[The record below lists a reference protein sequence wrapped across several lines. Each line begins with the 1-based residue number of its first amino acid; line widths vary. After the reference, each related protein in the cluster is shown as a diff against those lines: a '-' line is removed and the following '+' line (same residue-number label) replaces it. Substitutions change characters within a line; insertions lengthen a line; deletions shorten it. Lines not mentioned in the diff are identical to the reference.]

1 MKLLNFT
8 NNYLNMGSI
17 AMIEHDGILSYQQK
31 HEAIEWLSSLKDIN
45 DATSYILSITDDTIL
60 FMGDREA
67 YFATIILNEI
77 ILKVTEG
84 DIHYSYDN
92 DFDLFTKLYRVQKI
106 LSDET
111 LVYFEWDEEDYI
123 HNDDLKKTYHR
134 MILLNLT

>member
-1 MKLLNFT
+1 
-8 NNYLNMGSI
+8 
-17 AMIEHDGILSYQQK
+17 MIENDANLSYKQK
-31 HEAIEWLSSLKDIN
+31 HEAVEWLSSLKHIN
-45 DATSYILSITDDTIL
+45 DASEYINGITDDTIL
-60 FMGDREA
+60 FMAEREA
-67 YFATIILNEI
+67 YFTTIILNEI

-92 DFDLFTKLYRVQKI
+92 DFDLFAKLYRIQKT

-123 HNDDLKKTYHR
+123 YNNELKKTYHR